1 MQKEPMTEQGYEK
14 ITKELEELKNVTRGE
29 VAKEI
34 QEARELGDL
43 KENAEYHAAK
53 DKQGLMEGRIS
64 FLENLVALAQ
74 IIDPTILPHEKVS
87 FGSTVVLLD
96 LDSEEEKKYTIV
108 GSVEA
113 NMDRGYI
120 SFNSP
125 MAKQLL
131 GKEESDE
138 FTAKLPSGEV
148 DFEIQEVKYEE
159 IIVD

>member
-1 MQKEPMTEQGYEK
+1 MHKEPMTEAGYAK
-14 ITKELEELKNVTRGE
+14 ITKELEKLKTVTRGE

-64 FLENLVALAQ
+64 FLENIVANAQ
-74 IIDPTILPHEKVS
+74 IIKPEDLAHQKIS
-87 FGSTVVLLD
+87 FGSTVVLLN
-96 LDSEEEKKYTIV
+96 LDTDEEKKYTIV

-113 NMDRGYI
+113 DMEKGYI

-125 MAKQLL
+125 LAKQLL
-131 GKEESDE
+131 GKEEGDE

-148 DFEIQEVKYEE
+148 DFEILEVKFEE
-159 IIVD
+159 IIH